1 MWWALFLQP
10 AVVSVVI
17 AALPPTGVGVVAGL
31 LRAPPRSRL
40 RRGFTGRLRISR
52 GLDSS
57 LAANRRN
64 LRRLASLRGLG
75 FLAGRDDLTWL
86 RIGSGG
92 LLAYLGRGFPGDGA
106 AICAAFRADLR
117 DQGWGRHPLG
127 SLGPDDLAN
136 YPGDASHLA
145 SRITVEVGG
154 PDPHEAPPGAFDLAG
169 AQAIP

>member
-31 LRAPPRSRL
+31 LRTPPRGCL
-40 RRGFTGRLRISR
+40 RRWFRGRLRISR
-52 GLDSS
+52 GL
-57 LAANRRN
+57 
-64 LRRLASLRGLG
+64 GI
-75 FLAGRDDLTWL
+75 LAGRDGLTWL
-86 RIGSGG
+86 RIRSGG
-92 LLAYLGRGFPGDGA
+92 LLDYLGRGFAGDGA

-136 YPGDASHLA
+136 YPDDPSHLA

-154 PDPHEAPPGAFDLAG
+154 PDPHEPPPGTFDLVR
-169 AQAIP
+169 AQTIP